1 MYSASS
7 EWSFSVRLQLV
18 RECVIKNSRRY
29 LFSYE
34 LLMGGGV
41 YRNFF

>member
-1 MYSASS
+1 MHSTSS
-7 EWSFSVRLQLV
+7 ELSLSVRLQLL
-18 RECVIKNSRRY
+18 REFMIKNSRRY

-41 YRNFF
+41 FLSFF